1 MKRTRPY
8 EHREE
13 MRAVAQGDGE
23 AERRKLTLEALCDVD
38 AGRVVD
44 HLEVKVWADSLATDE
59 PVPVPRP

>member
-1 MKRTRPY
+1 MKRTCPY
-8 EHREE
+8 ERREE

-23 AERRKLTLEALCDVD
+23 AERRKSTLEALRDVD

-44 HLEVKVWADSLATDE
+44 HVAVKIWADSLAIGE